1 MTLKELCNEL
11 SISEAT
17 GKNWLRLGKVKADLS
32 DSIEPSFSKEY
43 VASIKND
50 IASGRIQALNSRRNK
65 KFVSGSFFYSS
76 YVPKDC
82 DCLPKI
88 RDLSDYLTSND
99 IILSKAQVCCI
110 LAYYAMQLFSDA
122 LGESRRD
129 EDVKEIVEELA
140 FSYQLIDKHSDKL
153 SIKNSNGS
161 TVDIDKTTYDTV
173 YLSSYIDILKDLTEH
188 HPYLVS
194 HSLRYE
200 PGVDTLGLLYMSLR
214 DIGSRKNA
222 GSYYTPTDIV
232 RKSIDNLHIGSCY
245 EDNDPN
251 NDAPFKDASKDLTIL
266 DPCCGSGNFL
276 IQLPDDIECQ
286 NIYGCDIDPI
296 CVCIARIGLALR
308 YGAAYIPVI
317 KKNIRCCNFL
327 SDKTCGLFE
336 DESFAPDYIIG
347 NPPWGYDFG
356 QSECKLYKKTYKT
369 ACGRS
374 VESFAIFTE
383 KALLTLKKGGKLS
396 FVLPEA
402 ALTVK
407 IHKALR
413 KLIISCC
420 NITYLAYLGNV
431 FSNVACPCVILQ
443 LLKTGDSINTKGM
456 IVEDLSGTKASWK
469 GSSSFAIN
477 SNRKVSA
484 DSLSF
489 YCNDEEYSIL
499 EAMHSPD
506 RVYLKDNA
514 IFALGIVTGGNERFI
529 IDRIDG
535 ARGSSIGRRTPLSSY
550 DINDSNNIDHKY
562 TNIPDGY
569 EVVLKGS
576 DISRYHISVP
586 DRFIKFDPQSFQQV
600 ADEDVY
606 RQPEKLVYRF
616 INKDLI
622 FAYDKDGMVSL
633 NSCNILIPKLP
644 GLDIKYILAVL
655 NSSPAGFYYKKS
667 FNSVKVLRSHLE
679 QIPIPVVS
687 KDEQAKIIELVDRIM
702 DLQMHDPPISCAD
715 AHFDITNMSEYK
727 ELDRLIASA
736 YGLSSSQYG
745 CIHGKIMYES

>member
-43 VASIKND
+43 VASIKNA

-88 RDLSDYLTSND
+88 RNLSDYLTSNEIMLSGAD
-99 IILSKAQVCCI
+99 ICCI
-110 LAYYAMQLFSDA
+110 LAYYAVQLFSDA
-122 LGESRRD
+122 FGEEVFD
-129 EDVKEIVEELA
+129 EYVEELIDELA
-140 FSYQLIDKHSDKL
+140 FSYKISDTLPYKK
-153 SIKNSNGS
+153 SDS
-161 TVDIDKTTYDTV
+161 TFDTDKTINDTSEP
-173 YLSSYIDILKDLTEH
+173 SSYKGILKNLKDR

-194 HSLRYE
+194 LSFKYE

-232 RKSIDNLHIGSCY
+232 RKSIDNLHINSDY
-245 EDNDPN
+245 MDNTLDN
-251 NDAPFKDASKDLTIL
+251 TAPCKTPSKDLTIL

-317 KKNIRCCNFL
+317 KKNIICGNFL
-327 SDKTCGLFE
+327 SDKTCDLFE

-356 QSECKLYKKTYKT
+356 ESENKLYKKTYKT

-456 IVEDLSGTKASWK
+456 IVEDLSGSKASWEC
-469 GSSSFAIN
+469 SSSFTIN

-535 ARGSSIGRRTPLSSY
+535 ARGNSIRRTPLSSY

-562 TNIPDGY
+562 ANIPDGY

-622 FAYDKDGMVSL
+622 FAYDKDGMLSL

-687 KDEQAKIIELVDRIM
+687 KDKQAKIIELVDRIM
-702 DLQMHDPPISCAD
+702 DLQMHDAPISCAD
-715 AHFDITNMSEYK
+715 AHFDITNMSEYE

>member
-50 IASGRIQALNSRRNK
+50 IASGKIQALNSRRNK
-65 KFVSGSFFYSS
+65 KFVSGSFFYNS
-76 YVPKDC
+76 YVPKEC

-88 RDLSDYLTSND
+88 RDLSDYLTSKE
-99 IILSKAQVCCI
+99 IILSGADICCI
-110 LAYYAMQLFSDA
+110 LAYYAVQFFHDA
-122 LGESRRD
+122 FGEEVFD
-129 EDVKEIVEELA
+129 EYVEELIDELA
-140 FSYQLIDKHSDKL
+140 FSYKISNTLPYKKSD
-153 SIKNSNGS
+153 S
-161 TVDIDKTTYDTV
+161 TFDTDKTINDTSEP
-173 YLSSYIDILKDLTEH
+173 SSYKGILKNLKDR

-194 HSLRYE
+194 LSFKYE

-296 CVCIARIGLALR
+296 CVLIARIGLVLR

-317 KKNIRCCNFL
+317 KKNIRCGNFL
-327 SDKTCGLFE
+327 SDKTCDLFE
-336 DESFAPDYIIG
+336 NESFAPDYIIG

-356 QSECKLYKKTYKT
+356 ESENKLYKKTYKT
-369 ACGRS
+369 ACSRS

-469 GSSSFAIN
+469 GSSSFVIN
-477 SNRKVSA
+477 SNRKVS
-484 DSLSF
+484 DHRLSF

-535 ARGSSIGRRTPLSSY
+535 ARGNSIGRKTPLSSY

-562 TNIPDGY
+562 ANIPDGY

-606 RQPEKLVYRF
+606 RQPEKLMYRF

-655 NSSPAGFYYKKS
+655 NSSPAAFYYKKS

-702 DLQMHDPPISCAD
+702 DSQMHDSPISCHD
-715 AHFDITNMSEYK
+715 AHFDITNMSEYE

>member
-17 GKNWLRLGKVKADLS
+17 GKNWLRLGKVKADFS

-50 IASGRIQALNSRRNK
+50 IASGKIQALNSRRNK
-65 KFVSGSFFYSS
+65 KFVSGSFFYNS

-88 RDLSDYLTSND
+88 RNLSDYLTSNEIMLSWAD
-99 IILSKAQVCCI
+99 ICCI
-110 LAYYAMQLFSDA
+110 LAYYAVLLFHDA
-122 LGESRRD
+122 FGEEVFD
-129 EDVKEIVEELA
+129 EYVEELIDELA
-140 FSYQLIDKHSDKL
+140 FSYKISDTLPYKK
-153 SIKNSNGS
+153 SDS
-161 TVDIDKTTYDTV
+161 TFDTDKTINDTSEP
-173 YLSSYIDILKDLTEH
+173 SSYKGILKNLKDC

-194 HSLRYE
+194 LSFKYE

-245 EDNDPN
+245 EDNDLN
-251 NDAPFKDASKDLTIL
+251 NDAPFKNASKDLTIL

-317 KKNIRCCNFL
+317 KKNIRCGNFL
-327 SDKTCGLFE
+327 SDKTCDLFE

-356 QSECKLYKKTYKT
+356 ESENKLYKKTYKT

-420 NITYLAYLGNV
+420 NITYLSYLGNV

-456 IVEDLSGTKASWK
+456 IVEDLSGSKASWEC
-469 GSSSFAIN
+469 SSSFTIN
-477 SNRKVSA
+477 SNRKVS
-484 DSLSF
+484 DHRLSF

-535 ARGSSIGRRTPLSSY
+535 ARGNSIGRRTPLSSY

-562 TNIPDGY
+562 ANIPDGY

-715 AHFDITNMSEYK
+715 AHFDITNMSEYE

>member
-65 KFVSGSFFYSS
+65 KFISGSFFYSS
-76 YVPKDC
+76 YVPKNC

-88 RDLSDYLTSND
+88 RDLSDYLTSNE
-99 IILSKAQVCCI
+99 IILSGADICCI
-110 LAYYAMQLFSDA
+110 LAYYAVQLFHDA
-122 LGESRRD
+122 FGKEVFD
-129 EDVKEIVEELA
+129 EYVEELIDELA
-140 FSYQLIDKHSDKL
+140 FSYKISDTLPYKK
-153 SIKNSNGS
+153 SDS
-161 TVDIDKTTYDTV
+161 TFDTDKTINDTSEP
-173 YLSSYIDILKDLTEH
+173 SSYKGILKNLKDR

-194 HSLRYE
+194 LSFKYE

-286 NIYGCDIDPI
+286 NIYGCDIDPV
-296 CVCIARIGLALR
+296 CVLIARIGLALR
-308 YGAAYIPVI
+308 YGTAYIPVI
-317 KKNIRCCNFL
+317 KKNIRCGNFL
-327 SDKTCGLFE
+327 SDNTCNLFE
-336 DESFAPDYIIG
+336 DESIAPDYIIG
-347 NPPWGYDFG
+347 NPPWGYDFD

-456 IVEDLSGTKASWK
+456 IVEDLSGSKASQN
-469 GSSSFAIN
+469 GSSSFVIN
-477 SNRKVSA
+477 SNRKVS
-484 DSLSF
+484 DHRLSF

-499 EAMHSPD
+499 EAMLSPD

-535 ARGSSIGRRTPLSSY
+535 ARGNSIRRTPLSSY

-562 TNIPDGY
+562 ANIPDGY

-622 FAYDKDGMVSL
+622 FAYDKDGMLSL

-687 KDEQAKIIELVDRIM
+687 KDKQAKIIELVDRIM
-702 DLQMHDPPISCAD
+702 DLQMHDAPISCAD
-715 AHFDITNMSEYK
+715 AHFDITNMSEYE

>member
-50 IASGRIQALNSRRNK
+50 IASGKIQALNSRRNK
-65 KFVSGSFFYSS
+65 KFVSGSFFYNS
-76 YVPKDC
+76 YVPKEC

-88 RDLSDYLTSND
+88 KDLSDYLTSNE
-99 IILSKAQVCCI
+99 IILSGANICCI
-110 LAYYAMQLFSDA
+110 LAYYAVQLFHDA
-122 LGESRRD
+122 FGEEVFD
-129 EDVKEIVEELA
+129 EYVEELIDELA
-140 FSYQLIDKHSDKL
+140 FSYKISDTLPYKKSDSTFDTDKA
-153 SIKNSNGS
+153 IN
-161 TVDIDKTTYDTV
+161 DTSEP
-173 YLSSYIDILKDLTEH
+173 SSYKGILKNLKDR

-194 HSLRYE
+194 LSFKYE

-232 RKSIDNLHIGSCY
+232 IKSIDNLHINSDY
-245 EDNDPN
+245 KDNALDN
-251 NDAPFKDASKDLTIL
+251 TAPCKTPSKDLTIL

-296 CVCIARIGLALR
+296 CVLIARIGLALR

-317 KKNIRCCNFL
+317 KKNIRCGNFL
-327 SDKTCGLFE
+327 SDNTCNLFE
-336 DESFAPDYIIG
+336 DESFSPDYIIG

-356 QSECKLYKKTYKT
+356 ESENKLYKKTYKT

-431 FSNVACPCVILQ
+431 FSNVDCPCVILQ

-456 IVEDLSGTKASWK
+456 IVEDLSGSKASWK
-469 GSSSFAIN
+469 CSSSFVIN
-477 SNRKVSA
+477 SNRKVS
-484 DSLSF
+484 DHRLSF

-529 IDRIDG
+529 IDKIDG
-535 ARGSSIGRRTPLSSY
+535 VRGNSIGRRTPLSSY

-562 TNIPDGY
+562 ANIPDGY

-586 DRFIKFDPQSFQQV
+586 DRFIKFDPQNFQQV

-622 FAYDKDGMVSL
+622 FAYDKDGMLSL

-644 GLDIKYILAVL
+644 GLDIKYLLAVL

-702 DLQMHDPPISCAD
+702 DLQMYDPPISCD
-715 AHFDITNMSEYK
+715 YAHFDITNMSEYE

>member
-50 IASGRIQALNSRRNK
+50 IASGKIQALNSRRNK
-65 KFVSGSFFYSS
+65 KFVSGSFFYNS
-76 YVPKDC
+76 YVPKEC

-88 RDLSDYLTSND
+88 KDLSDYLTSNE
-99 IILSKAQVCCI
+99 IILSGVDICCI
-110 LAYYAMQLFSDA
+110 LAYYAVQLFHDA
-122 LGESRRD
+122 FGEEVFD
-129 EDVKEIVEELA
+129 EYVEELIDELA
-140 FSYQLIDKHSDKL
+140 FSYKISDTLPYKKSDSTFDTDKA
-153 SIKNSNGS
+153 IN
-161 TVDIDKTTYDTV
+161 DTSEP
-173 YLSSYIDILKDLTEH
+173 SSYKGILKNLKDR

-194 HSLRYE
+194 LSFKYE

-232 RKSIDNLHIGSCY
+232 RKSIDNLHINSDY
-245 EDNDPN
+245 KDNALDN
-251 NDAPFKDASKDLTIL
+251 TAPCKTPSKDLTIL

-296 CVCIARIGLALR
+296 CVLIARIGLALR

-317 KKNIRCCNFL
+317 KKNIRCGNFL
-327 SDKTCGLFE
+327 SDKTCDLFE

-356 QSECKLYKKTYKT
+356 ESENKLYKKTYKT

-456 IVEDLSGTKASWK
+456 IVEDLSGSKASWEC
-469 GSSSFAIN
+469 SSSFVIN

-499 EAMHSPD
+499 EAMHSSD

-535 ARGSSIGRRTPLSSY
+535 ARGNSIEKRTPLSSY

-562 TNIPDGY
+562 ANIPDGY

-586 DRFIKFDPQSFQQV
+586 DRFIKFDPQNFQQV

-702 DLQMHDPPISCAD
+702 DLQMHDSPISCAD
-715 AHFDITNMSEYK
+715 AHFDITNMSEYE

-736 YGLSSSQYG
+736 YGLSSSQYS

>member
-17 GKNWLRLGKVKADLS
+17 GKNWLRLGKIKSDLT
-32 DSIEPSFSKEY
+32 DSSEPSFSKKY
-43 VASIKND
+43 ITSIKND
-50 IASGRIQALNSRRNK
+50 IASGKIQALNSRRNK
-65 KFVSGSFFYSS
+65 KFVSGSFFYNS
-76 YVPKDC
+76 YVPRDC
-82 DCLPKI
+82 DCLPKT
-88 RDLSDYLTSND
+88 RDLSDYLTSNEIMLSMAD
-99 IILSKAQVCCI
+99 ICCI
-110 LAYYAMQLFSDA
+110 LAYYAVQLFNDA
-122 LGESRRD
+122 LGEEVFD
-129 EDVKEIVEELA
+129 EYVEELIDELA
-140 FSYQLIDKHSDKL
+140 FSYKISDTLPYKKSDDPTFDTDKA
-153 SIKNSNGS
+153 IN
-161 TVDIDKTTYDTV
+161 DTSEP
-173 YLSSYIDILKDLTEH
+173 SSYKGILKSLQER

-194 HSLRYE
+194 LNFKYE

-232 RKSIDNLHIGSCY
+232 RKSIDNLHIGAFY

-251 NDAPFKDASKDLTIL
+251 NDAPFKDTSKDLTIL

-276 IQLPDDIECQ
+276 IQLPDDIVCQ
-286 NIYGCDIDPI
+286 NIYGCDIDP
-296 CVCIARIGLALR
+296 VCISIARIGLALR

-317 KKNIRCCNFL
+317 KKNIRCGNFL
-327 SDKTCGLFE
+327 SDNIKDLFE

-347 NPPWGYDFG
+347 NPPWGYDFD
-356 QSECKLYKKTYKT
+356 QSESKLYKKTYKT
-369 ACGRS
+369 ATGRS

-383 KALLTLKKGGKLS
+383 KALKVLKKGGKLS

-402 ALTVK
+402 ALTVR

-443 LLKTGDSINTKGM
+443 LLKTGSNIYTSGMVVENLPRSKDSDK
-456 IVEDLSGTKASWK
+456 
-469 GSSSFAIN
+469 SSISFVI
-477 SNRKVSA
+477 STDRKVTA
-484 DSLSF
+484 DNLSF

-499 EAMHSPD
+499 EAMRSQD

-514 IFALGIVTGGNERFI
+514 VFALGIVTGSNESFI
-529 IDRIDG
+529 IDRSEGVSD
-535 ARGSSIGRRTPLSSY
+535 RNIGKRDLVSSY
-550 DINDSNNIDHKY
+550 NINNI
-562 TNIPDGY
+562 NNIGSINRSGIPDGY
-569 EVVLKGS
+569 EIVLKGS
-576 DISRYHISVP
+576 DISRYHISIP
-586 DRFIKFDPQSFQQV
+586 ERYIKFKPESFQQV

-633 NSCNILIPKLP
+633 NSCNILIPRLP
-644 GLDIKYILAVL
+644 GLNIKYILAVL
-655 NSSPAGFYYKKS
+655 NSSPAGFYYKKI

-679 QIPIPVVS
+679 QIPIPVVT
-687 KDEQAKIIELVDRIM
+687 KDVQARIIELVDRIM
-702 DLQMHDPPISCAD
+702 DIQSHDVPSSIDNPHA
-715 AHFDITNMSEYK
+715 DITSISEYE

-736 YGLSSSQYG
+736 YGLSSSQYS
-745 CIHGKIMYES
+745 CIHGRIT

>member
-50 IASGRIQALNSRRNK
+50 IASGKIQALNSRRNK
-65 KFVSGSFFYSS
+65 KFVSGSFFYNS
-76 YVPKDC
+76 YVPKEC
-82 DCLPKI
+82 DALPKV
-88 RDLSDYLTSND
+88 RELSDYLTSNEIMLSMAD
-99 IILSKAQVCCI
+99 ICCI
-110 LAYYAMQLFSDA
+110 LAYYAVQLFSDA
-122 LGESRRD
+122 LGEVVFD
-129 EDVKEIVEELA
+129 EYVEELIDELA
-140 FSYQLIDKHSDKL
+140 LSYKISDTLPYKK
-153 SIKNSNGS
+153 SDS
-161 TVDIDKTTYDTV
+161 TFDTDKTINDTSEP
-173 YLSSYIDILKDLTEH
+173 SSYKSILKNLKDR

-194 HSLRYE
+194 LSFKYE

-232 RKSIDNLHIGSCY
+232 RKSIDNLHINSDY
-245 EDNDPN
+245 KDNALDN
-251 NDAPFKDASKDLTIL
+251 TAPCKAPSKDLTIL

-317 KKNIRCCNFL
+317 KKNIRCGNFL
-327 SDKTCGLFE
+327 SDKTCDLFE

-356 QSECKLYKKTYKT
+356 ESENKLYKKTYKT

-443 LLKTGDSINTKGM
+443 LLKTGNSINTKGM
-456 IVEDLSGTKASWK
+456 IVEDLSGSKASRK
-469 GSSSFAIN
+469 SSSSFVIN
-477 SNRKVSA
+477 SNRKVS
-484 DSLSF
+484 DHRLSF
-489 YCNDEEYSIL
+489 YCNNEEYSIL

-529 IDRIDG
+529 IDRIDD
-535 ARGSSIGRRTPLSSY
+535 ARGNSIGRRTPLSSY

-655 NSSPAGFYYKKS
+655 NSSPASFYYKKS

-687 KDEQAKIIELVDRIM
+687 KDEQAKIIELVNRIM
-702 DLQMHDPPISCAD
+702 DLQMHDPPISCDD
-715 AHFDITNMSEYK
+715 AHFDITNMSEYE

-736 YGLSSSQYG
+736 YGLSSSQYS

>member
-50 IASGRIQALNSRRNK
+50 IASGKIQALNSRRNK

-88 RDLSDYLTSND
+88 RNLSDYLTSND
-99 IILSKAQVCCI
+99 IMLSGADICCI
-110 LAYYAMQLFSDA
+110 LAYYAVQLFHDA
-122 LGESRRD
+122 FD
-129 EDVKEIVEELA
+129 EEVFDEYVEELIDELA
-140 FSYQLIDKHSDKL
+140 FSYKI
-153 SIKNSNGS
+153 SNTLPYKKTDS
-161 TVDIDKTTYDTV
+161 TFDIDKTINDTSEP
-173 YLSSYIDILKDLTEH
+173 SSYKGILKNLKDR

-194 HSLRYE
+194 LSFKYE

-232 RKSIDNLHIGSCY
+232 RKSIDNLHINSDY
-245 EDNDPN
+245 MDNALDN
-251 NDAPFKDASKDLTIL
+251 TAPCKTPSKDLTIL

-317 KKNIRCCNFL
+317 KKNIRCGNFL
-327 SDKTCGLFE
+327 SDKTCDLFE

-356 QSECKLYKKTYKT
+356 ESENKLYKKTYKT

-396 FVLPEA
+396 FVLPES

-456 IVEDLSGTKASWK
+456 IVEDLSGSKASWEC
-469 GSSSFAIN
+469 SSSFAIN

-535 ARGSSIGRRTPLSSY
+535 ARGNSIGRRTPLSSY

-687 KDEQAKIIELVDRIM
+687 KDEQAKIIELVNRIM

-715 AHFDITNMSEYK
+715 AHFDITNMSEYE

>member
-1 MTLKELCNEL
+1 M
-11 SISEAT
+11 
-17 GKNWLRLGKVKADLS
+17 
-32 DSIEPSFSKEY
+32 
-43 VASIKND
+43 
-50 IASGRIQALNSRRNK
+50 
-65 KFVSGSFFYSS
+65 
-76 YVPKDC
+76 
-82 DCLPKI
+82 
-88 RDLSDYLTSND
+88 
-99 IILSKAQVCCI
+99 
-110 LAYYAMQLFSDA
+110 
-122 LGESRRD
+122 
-129 EDVKEIVEELA
+129 
-140 FSYQLIDKHSDKL
+140 
-153 SIKNSNGS
+153 
-161 TVDIDKTTYDTV
+161 
-173 YLSSYIDILKDLTEH
+173 
-188 HPYLVS
+188 
-194 HSLRYE
+194 
-200 PGVDTLGLLYMSLR
+200 
-214 DIGSRKNA
+214 
-222 GSYYTPTDIV
+222 
-232 RKSIDNLHIGSCY
+232 
-245 EDNDPN
+245 
-251 NDAPFKDASKDLTIL
+251 
-266 DPCCGSGNFL
+266 
-276 IQLPDDIECQ
+276 
-286 NIYGCDIDPI
+286 
-296 CVCIARIGLALR
+296 
-308 YGAAYIPVI
+308 
-317 KKNIRCCNFL
+317 
-327 SDKTCGLFE
+327 
-336 DESFAPDYIIG
+336 
-347 NPPWGYDFG
+347 
-356 QSECKLYKKTYKT
+356 LYKKTYKT
-369 ACGRS
+369 ASGRS

-383 KALLTLKKGGKLS
+383 KALLTLNKGGKLS

-456 IVEDLSGTKASWK
+456 IVEDLSGSKASLEC
-469 GSSSFAIN
+469 SSSFAIN

-514 IFALGIVTGGNERFI
+514 IFALGIVTGSNERFI

-535 ARGSSIGRRTPLSSY
+535 ARGNSIGRRTPLSSY

-562 TNIPDGY
+562 ANIPDGY

-679 QIPIPVVS
+679 QIPIPIVS

-702 DLQMHDPPISCAD
+702 DLEMHDPPISCAD
-715 AHFDITNMSEYK
+715 AHFDITNMSEYE

>member
-50 IASGRIQALNSRRNK
+50 IASGKIQALNSRRNK
-65 KFVSGSFFYSS
+65 KFVSGSFFYNS
-76 YVPKDC
+76 YVPKEC
-82 DCLPKI
+82 DALPKV
-88 RDLSDYLTSND
+88 RELSDYLTSNEIMLSMAD
-99 IILSKAQVCCI
+99 ICCI
-110 LAYYAMQLFSDA
+110 LAYYAVQLFSDA
-122 LGESRRD
+122 LGEVVFD
-129 EDVKEIVEELA
+129 EYVEELIDELA
-140 FSYQLIDKHSDKL
+140 LSYKISDTLPYKK
-153 SIKNSNGS
+153 SDS
-161 TVDIDKTTYDTV
+161 TFDTDKTINDTSEP
-173 YLSSYIDILKDLTEH
+173 SSYKSILKNLKDR

-194 HSLRYE
+194 LSFKYE

-232 RKSIDNLHIGSCY
+232 RKSIDNLHINSDY
-245 EDNDPN
+245 KDNALDN
-251 NDAPFKDASKDLTIL
+251 TAPCKAPSKDLTIL

-317 KKNIRCCNFL
+317 KKNIRCGNFL
-327 SDKTCGLFE
+327 SDKTCDLFE

-356 QSECKLYKKTYKT
+356 ESENKLYKKTYKT

-443 LLKTGDSINTKGM
+443 LLKTGNSINTKGM
-456 IVEDLSGTKASWK
+456 IVEDLSGSKASRK
-469 GSSSFAIN
+469 SSSSFVIN
-477 SNRKVSA
+477 SNRKVS
-484 DSLSF
+484 DHRLSF

-529 IDRIDG
+529 IDRIDD
-535 ARGSSIGRRTPLSSY
+535 ARGNSIGRRTPLSSY

-655 NSSPAGFYYKKS
+655 NSSPASFYYKKS

-687 KDEQAKIIELVDRIM
+687 KDEQAKIIELVNRIM
-702 DLQMHDPPISCAD
+702 DLQMHDPPISCDD
-715 AHFDITNMSEYK
+715 AHFDITNMSEYE

-736 YGLSSSQYG
+736 YGLSSSQYS

>member
-43 VASIKND
+43 VASIKNA
-50 IASGRIQALNSRRNK
+50 IASGKIQALNSRRNK

-82 DCLPKI
+82 DCLHKI
-88 RDLSDYLTSND
+88 KDLSDYLTSNEIMLSGAD
-99 IILSKAQVCCI
+99 ICCI
-110 LAYYAMQLFSDA
+110 LAYYAVQLFSDA
-122 LGESRRD
+122 FGEEVFD
-129 EDVKEIVEELA
+129 EYVEELIDELA
-140 FSYQLIDKHSDKL
+140 FSYKISDTLPYKK
-153 SIKNSNGS
+153 SDS
-161 TVDIDKTTYDTV
+161 TFDTDKTINDTSEP
-173 YLSSYIDILKDLTEH
+173 SSYKGILKNLKDR

-194 HSLRYE
+194 LSFKYE

-251 NDAPFKDASKDLTIL
+251 NDTPFKDASKDLTIL

-276 IQLPDDIECQ
+276 IQLPDNIECQ

-308 YGAAYIPVI
+308 YGTAYIPVI
-317 KKNIRCCNFL
+317 KKNIRCGNFL
-327 SDKTCGLFE
+327 SDKTCDLFE

-356 QSECKLYKKTYKT
+356 ESENKLYKKTYKT

-374 VESFAIFTE
+374 IESFAIFTE

-456 IVEDLSGTKASWK
+456 IVEDLSGSKASWEC
-469 GSSSFAIN
+469 SYYFAIN

-535 ARGSSIGRRTPLSSY
+535 ARGNSIGRRMPLSSY

-562 TNIPDGY
+562 ANIPDGY

-622 FAYDKDGMVSL
+622 FAYDKEGMVSL

-702 DLQMHDPPISCAD
+702 DSQMHDPPISCAD
-715 AHFDITNMSEYK
+715 AHFDITNMSEYE